1 MTHPRTTHPKV
12 SAATG
17 FWLAAATYAALTAFT
32 TIPTPLYALYQHAD
46 HFPTAML
53 TVIFSTYAVGVIV
66 ALWLFGHVSDWMG
79 RRRIMLAAAGLEI
92 VAALIFIASTQIA
105 WLLVARFVSGF
116 GIGLLSATATAYL
129 RDLRGLTRPT
139 AMGMAATMG
148 GVANLGGL
156 GLGPLFGGAM
166 AEWFGHPLVLPYL
179 VALVVLVLAAA
190 AIGTIPETVARPAA
204 PVAWHPQRVRVP
216 PQHVA
221 MFWAA
226 GVGAFTAFAI
236 TGFYGSV
243 APAFLTEVVGM
254 NDRLAT
260 GMTAFAVFA
269 AAAVSQVVF
278 ARLRL
283 RTQLVLGT
291 AAMVVGMTVLAAG
304 DVWASFPLFLL
315 GGILGGT
322 GLGLVFRG
330 ALATAGAIAAPE
342 HRGEVLTG
350 VFLLAF
356 AGMAIPP
363 VLVGVAVLWVP
374 IVPAILGFVVLILAL
389 VLWAGPLMVR
399 KAGAADEVVAPEEAE
414 ASAQPRLEIPER
426 TASGS
431 VR

>member
-1 MTHPRTTHPKV
+1 
-12 SAATG
+12 
-17 FWLAAATYAALTAFT
+17 
-32 TIPTPLYALYQHAD
+32 
-46 HFPTAML
+46 
-53 TVIFSTYAVGVIV
+53 
-66 ALWLFGHVSDWMG
+66 
-79 RRRIMLAAAGLEI
+79 
-92 VAALIFIASTQIA
+92 
-105 WLLVARFVSGF
+105 
-116 GIGLLSATATAYL
+116 
-129 RDLRGLTRPT
+129 
-139 AMGMAATMG
+139 
-148 GVANLGGL
+148 
-156 GLGPLFGGAM
+156 
-166 AEWFGHPLVLPYL
+166 
-179 VALVVLVLAAA
+179 
-190 AIGTIPETVARPAA
+190 
-204 PVAWHPQRVRVP
+204 
-216 PQHVA
+216 
-221 MFWAA
+221 
-226 GVGAFTAFAI
+226 
-236 TGFYGSV
+236 
-243 APAFLTEVVGM
+243 M
-254 NDRLAT
+254 NDRLVT

-283 RTQLVLGT
+283 RTQLMLGT

-315 GGILGGT
+315 GGILSGT

-399 KAGAADEVVAPEEAE
+399 KAGAADEVVAPEKAE
-414 ASAQPRLEIPER
+414 ASAQPHPER
-426 TASGS
+426 AASVS